1 MNTTR
6 IRLALPLAVA
16 LVGVAATACP
26 AAESQLNW
34 TPHRDVTSPAQ
45 TPLTQTAPAA
55 VPEAAA
61 APAVGA
67 PAAVI
72 LPDEVPRLAVA
83 PRPEAARPLSTG
95 QSS

>member
-26 AAESQLNW
+26 AAESQLKW

-45 TPLTQTAPAA
+45 TLTEAAPAA
-55 VPEAAA
+55 FPEAAA

-67 PAAVI
+67 PAAVV
-72 LPDEVPRLAVA
+72 LPR
-83 PRPEAARPLSTG
+83 RR
-95 QSS
+95 